1 MSTTPTERRLAITP
15 GDWTADNYSVL
26 DSEGHEV
33 VSTDNRELTILIADA
48 GTVYNACH
56 LTPSEMLA
64 ELAKLRSERDELVG
78 ALRRMTDRA
87 SEIGQPAVDA
97 MDGEDF
103 HLLADAISM
112 SREVL
117 AKHKPE

>member
-1 MSTTPTERRLAITP
+1 MTTTPTERRLAITP
-15 GDWTADNYSVL
+15 DPMNNPKDMLV
-26 DSEGHEV
+26 SEPLSSEWIAYV
-33 VSTDNRELTILIADA
+33 ISTRTEEGAINVISMAA
-48 GTVYNACH
+48 
-56 LTPSEMLA
+56 
-64 ELAKLRSERDELVG
+64 AKLRSERDELVG

-87 SEIGQPAVDA
+87 SEIGQLAVDA

>member
-1 MSTTPTERRLAITP
+1 MTNTKTERRLAITP

-48 GTVYNACH
+48 GTTYNACH

-64 ELAKLRSERDELVG
+64 ELTKLRAERDELVG
-78 ALRRMTDRA
+78 ALREQSKWLTWVPMHHMDDADQSEFA
-87 SEIGQPAVDA
+87 SDSKCVD
-97 MDGEDF
+97 E
-103 HLLADAISM
+103 LI
-112 SREVL
+112 